1 MKKDKKEKLASGG
14 NVKVIRFLPSLRELY
29 MVVGE
34 KEEYVVSLD
43 PLFCTC
49 RAFYFKNLKAT
60 EPEKCIHIEAL
71 EEALKKGSY
80 MAIIAHDEEMS
91 QIFKYLLHDVLK
103 K

>member
-1 MKKDKKEKLASGG
+1 MRKDKKEKLVSEG
-14 NVKVIRFLPSLRELY
+14 NVKVIRFLPSSKELY

-49 RAFYFKNLKAT
+49 RAFYFKNLRTT
-60 EPEKCIHIEAL
+60 EPKNCVHIEAL

-80 MAIIAHDEEMS
+80 MAIIAHDKEMS
-91 QIFKYLLHDVLK
+91 QIFKYLLRDVLK